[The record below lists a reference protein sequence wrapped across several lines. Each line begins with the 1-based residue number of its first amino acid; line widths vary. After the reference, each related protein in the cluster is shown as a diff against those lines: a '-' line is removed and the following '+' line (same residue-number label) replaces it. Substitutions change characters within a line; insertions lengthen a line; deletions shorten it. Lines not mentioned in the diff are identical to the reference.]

1 MKFSDFVRQHWA
13 AFRAL
18 LVLTVITG
26 FAYPLL
32 IWAIAQLPGLHDKA
46 EGSILMVNGKPVGS
60 SLIGQLFTDNNG
72 NPLPNYF
79 QSRPSAAGT
88 NGYDPTA
95 SGGSSLGPE
104 SIVDTPGDPAQL
116 AAGKSAS
123 DAGFKPGL
131 LTQVC
136 TRSAAVGQLEGVDGS
151 RPFCTGDGVGAVLSV
166 IGPRD
171 AGGNVIHPAR
181 VVSVN
186 QPCATTKQPFLDSY
200 EGVRVE
206 CAKYG
211 EDYSIGQIVPIRR
224 AAPRGP
230 AAYPRRAGGRRH
242 GERQRPGPPHLAR
255 LRRYSGCQGR
265 EGPRHQRGPGAK
277 CNTRQRGRPRSRVHG
292 RAHGQRA
299 PAKYRTGQEVSPEE
313 LTQRV
318 DDKHVVSSDEPG

>member
-32 IWAIAQLPGLHDKA
+32 IWAIGQLWLQDKA
-46 EGSILMVNGKPVGS
+46 EGSIVTVNGKPVGS
-60 SLIGQLFTDNNG
+60 RLIGQLFTDNNG
-72 NPLPNYF
+72 NPLPQYF

-95 SGGSSLGPE
+95 SSGSNLGPE
-104 SIVDTPGDPAQL
+104 SVVDTPADPAQIK
-116 AAGKSAS
+116 AGKSPS
-123 DAGFKPGL
+123 DAGFKAGL
-131 LTQVC
+131 LTLVC
-136 TRSAAVGQLEGVDGS
+136 SRSTAVGQLEGVDGS

-206 CAKYG
+206 CAKYD
-211 EDYSIGQIVPIRR
+211 EDYSIGQIVPIRG
-224 AAPRGP
+224 AAPASP
-230 AAYPRRAGGRRH
+230 AVPADAVTESGSGLDPHISPAYADIQVARVAKVRAISADQVRKAIHDNEDGRFLGFM
-242 GERQRPGPPHLAR
+242 GEPTVNVLQLNIE
-255 LRRYSGCQGR
+255 LD
-265 EGPRHQRGPGAK
+265 K
-277 CNTRQRGRPRSRVHG
+277 
-292 RAHGQRA
+292 
-299 PAKYRTGQEVSPEE
+299 KYPLKS
-313 LTQRV
+313 
-318 DDKHVVSSDEPG
+318 